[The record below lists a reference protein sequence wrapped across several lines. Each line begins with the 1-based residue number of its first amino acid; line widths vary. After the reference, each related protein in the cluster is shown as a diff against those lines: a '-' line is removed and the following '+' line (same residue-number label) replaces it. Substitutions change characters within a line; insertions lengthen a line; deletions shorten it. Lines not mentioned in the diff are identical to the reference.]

1 MDKLA
6 WLNKFYTHTHTHTHT
21 HTQKKKKKK
30 EKRKKEEEED
40 KKREKEIKTYHIYDT
55 NMNHVKILLWN
66 FISNMI

>member
-21 HTQKKKKKK
+21 QKKK